1 MSYAIPRL
9 NVARDGRSSYSVFD
23 DLRPDIP
30 VTARA
35 LLDQSRALGARG
47 GRPAP
52 LSAARAEYT
61 PPGYG
66 RPTTLA
72 NIATEITVRAAAD
85 AALSSS
91 ISTVSASVTTEAAT
105 RAAADTALT
114 ASVTAESTARAT
126 ADGYLE
132 GKYTLTVSAG
142 NVVTGMNI
150 TSSTGSGTNVSDV
163 TFVAANFKIYNGT
176 TGVTMFEV
184 SGSNVALA
192 GTLVTSTSGKVYI
205 GTGTYGAT
213 NTSFYVDSAGQF
225 SLKDKLTWNG
235 TTLAIS
241 GTVTATAGTVGGWTL
256 GSTTL
261 TGGNATLDSTGVLTL
276 GTATD
281 VVILS
286 AVDATYRL
294 WVGDT
299 TAASAA
305 FSVTKAGALT
315 ATSATITGTVGGR
328 STTTIASTINSA
340 GNVVTD
346 LINARL
352 DTSAKTMLSGFTF
365 GTADYSG
372 ALSSGTI
379 TWNTTTG
386 ALTGGSGV
394 LVYRGGIIGAASG
407 VAKFTLDAATGAA
420 TFAGALSAPTGTIGG
435 WTLNASTITGTNA
448 TLDSAGVLTLGTS
461 NDVVISSSA
470 DATYRLW
477 VGHATA
483 ASAPFRVT
491 KAGALTATSATITG
505 TVTATAGAI
514 GGFDVG
520 SDYIRD
526 SANSFGLASTVTG
539 GDDVRF
545 WAGATFTNRA
555 TAPFRLTEAG
565 AMNAT
570 SGVIGGFTLSSTT
583 LSAGSGSSYIAVES
597 TGSFT
602 AGTDTGSY
610 TYCRL
615 NTTGISLTDA
625 GDYVTINDTGIAMGH
640 YTGGARTTPVQ
651 YAKLSNDGNCDVG
664 FEYRVGG
671 VKVVDEQ
678 QAAIADISLSGVYG
692 SDWANI
698 EGKFDAIL
706 AMLRAHGLIA
716 T

>member
-47 GRPAP
+47 GRPQPVTVAEVINTP
-52 LSAARAEYT
+52 DGMKSTTILAHSATLGAR
-61 PPGYG
+61 
-66 RPTTLA
+66 
-72 NIATEITVRAAAD
+72 
-85 AALSSS
+85 
-91 ISTVSASVTTEAAT
+91 
-105 RAAADTALT
+105 
-114 ASVTAESTARAT
+114 VTAEASARAT

-132 GKYTLTVSAG
+132 GKYTLTVTAG

-150 TSSTGSGTNVSDV
+150 TSASGAGSNVSDV

-213 NTSFYVDSAGQF
+213 NTSFYVDSSGQF

-241 GTVTATAGTVGGWTL
+241 GSVTATAGTVGGWTL

-276 GTATD
+276 GTTTD

-286 AVDATYRL
+286 ATDATYRI
-294 WVGDT
+294 WVGN
-299 TAASAA
+299 TAGASAA

-315 ATSATITGTVGGR
+315 ASSATIAGTISGR
-328 STTTIASTINSA
+328 ATTTIASTINSA

-352 DTSAKTMLSGFTF
+352 DSSAKTMLSGFTF

-394 LVYRGGIIGAASG
+394 LVYRGGIIGAAAG

-420 TFAGALSAPTGTIGG
+420 TFAGALSAPTGTLGG
-435 WTLNASTITGTNA
+435 WTINASTITGTNT

-461 NDVVISSSA
+461 NDVVISSAA

-526 SANSFGLASTVTG
+526 TVNSFGMASTVTA

-565 AMNAT
+565 ALTVTSAT
-570 SGVIGGFTLSSTT
+570 VTGTVTATTGAIAGFTLSSTEMT
-583 LSAGSGSSYIAVES
+583 ASSGTSKVLLASDTTGKSRGGALILGDTTGYRTIYSNLGMYMEYNADGSSPDILLAYGSSGADSGGRLCLRHVSDTSSIDL
-597 TGSFT
+597 TGYNGNGSFT
-602 AGTDTGSY
+602 GTLDVG
-610 TYCRL
+610 
-615 NTTGISLTDA
+615 
-625 GDYVTINDTGIAMGH
+625 
-640 YTGGARTTPVQ
+640 TGGYKVSGT
-651 YAKLSNDGNCDVG
+651 
-664 FEYRVGG
+664 
-671 VKVVDEQ
+671 KVVGVQ
-678 QAAIADISLSGVYG
+678 GSAIADITLAGVSYSGEAA
-692 SDWANI
+692 SI
-698 EGKFDAIL
+698 EAKFDAIL
-706 AMLRAHGLIA
+706 AMLRTHGLIA